1 MKNPP
6 DPGESKPAPSS
17 SESTEQPS
25 SNSVHHISRKMLVAA
40 GSIFSAIAIGAG
52 TPLVIK
58 VVDRYFLT
66 PDQEV
71 STSSP
76 APPPQGTETANDNP
90 CMPGDIWDPDR
101 GLCYPTPPDQ
111 AVTENPCLAYD
122 YWDPPRNLCHPG
134 PVDPSPANSVDN
146 PCDQFEWYDVPAD
159 ECVFVPED
167 QRPA

>member
-1 MKNPP
+1 
-6 DPGESKPAPSS
+6 
-17 SESTEQPS
+17 
-25 SNSVHHISRKMLVAA
+25 MLVAA
-40 GSIFSAIAIGAG
+40 GSIVSAIAIGAG
-52 TPLVIK
+52 TPLVVK

-66 PDQEV
+66 PEQEV

-76 APPPQGTETANDNP
+76 APPPQGAETANDNP

-111 AVTENPCLAYD
+111 AVTENFCLAYE
-122 YWDPPRNLCHPG
+122 YWDPPRDLCHPG

-159 ECVFVPED
+159 RCVFVPED